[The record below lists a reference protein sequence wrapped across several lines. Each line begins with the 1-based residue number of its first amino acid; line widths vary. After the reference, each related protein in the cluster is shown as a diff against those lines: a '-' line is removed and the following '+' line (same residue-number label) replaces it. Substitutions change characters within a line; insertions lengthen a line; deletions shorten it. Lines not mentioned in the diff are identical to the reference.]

1 MTTTTTS
8 QPNIRAAT
16 RGDLADIE
24 ALLAASQLP
33 TAGIHD
39 EVCGFLVA
47 EVGSK
52 IVGVVGME
60 RHGRY
65 GLLRST
71 AVDPEWRSHGVA
83 KRLVE
88 RIIADAESQGV
99 NALYLL
105 TTTAERYFPSFGFGT
120 VDRDTVPKDI
130 RDTGEFREA
139 CPASA
144 TVMCLALKDL
154 S

>member
-71 AVDPEWRSHGVA
+71 AVDPAW
-83 KRLVE
+83 RLVGLWSGNWL
-88 RIIADAESQGV
+88 RPG
-99 NALYLL
+99 
-105 TTTAERYFPSFGFGT
+105 AERQCAWQVPSRCAGRQRT
-120 VDRDTVPKDI
+120 HCRMRMP
-130 RDTGEFREA
+130 
-139 CPASA
+139 P
-144 TVMCLALKDL
+144 
-154 S
+154 